1 MTTIRPFALVF
12 AIMLCMAGAFVPNEA
27 MAHAGPHGTPHAVAS
42 GMTSEV
48 QTVMSSGDIRAGD
61 ELNRQCAAQMCCGTA
76 CYSGGS
82 VITAEQKLPEP
93 MQGCAILLPPE
104 AVATKGV
111 GPNAIRRPPR
121 A

>member
-27 MAHAGPHGTPHAVAS
+27 LAHAGSHGTPHADASRTTSVA
-42 GMTSEV
+42 
-48 QTVMSSGDIRAGD
+48 QTVMSSGDSRAGG
-61 ELNRQCAAQMCCGTA
+61 ELNRQCAGQMCCGTA

-82 VITAEQKLPEP
+82 AITAEQKFPEP
-93 MQGCAILLPPE
+93 MQSCAILLLPE
-104 AVATKGV
+104 AITTKSV
-111 GPNAIRRPPR
+111 GPNGIRRPPR